1 MCIPFIQSNLSICQM
16 SASLVRRALNL
27 FNDLEEVRENQKSKK
42 KCRERRPQAGSTL
55 HGTKK
60 QPLKRQGAVRRKAL
74 PSEEKRTRAIIE
86 ELKQAQE
93 EDHTEENVKAL
104 KKLSQTCSRVINKAG
119 LHSMMQKANADVP
132 MQDDDRPTAFTD
144 EDFRRFEEEY
154 HIS

>member
-1 MCIPFIQSNLSICQM
+1 M

-27 FNDLEEVRENQKSKK
+27 FNDLEEVRKNQKSKK
-42 KCRERRPQAGSTL
+42 KGRDRRAQTASTL

-60 QPLKRQGAVRRKAL
+60 QPLKRQGAVRRKGL
-74 PSEEKRTRAIIE
+74 PSEEKRPRAIIE

-93 EDHTEENVKAL
+93 ADYTEENVKAL
-104 KKLSQTCSRVINKAG
+104 HRLSQTCSKAISKAG
-119 LHSMMQKANADVP
+119 LHSMMQKVNADVP
-132 MQDDDRPTAFTD
+132 FQDEDKPTAFTD

>member
-1 MCIPFIQSNLSICQM
+1 M

-42 KCRERRPQAGSTL
+42 KCRGRCAQAEPTL

-60 QPLKRQGAVRRKAL
+60 QPLKRQGAVRRKTL
-74 PSEEKRTRAIIE
+74 LSEEKRTRAIIE

-93 EDHTEENVKAL
+93 ADYTEENVKAL

-119 LHSMMQKANADVP
+119 LHSMMQKTNADVSI
-132 MQDDDRPTAFTD
+132 QDDDRPTAFTD